1 MVNEEY
7 MSIREVAK
15 RLNIQNKSQI
25 QVWTAKTKNGIS
37 YPTTI
42 LNKIEDN
49 LYSVVTSPLKT
60 YQLLIITI

>member
-7 MSIREVAK
+7 MSICEVAK

-25 QVWTAKTKNGIS
+25 QVWTAKTKNRIS
-37 YPTTI
+37 YPTTN